1 MKLILASQSP
11 YRRQQLENLG
21 VRFESQT
28 PLIDEDELKKT
39 GPRDLFD
46 LTRYLAEK
54 KAGSLCARFPEDV
67 LLGSDQLVDFGGERL
82 DKPGSVPRAEEQ
94 LKRLS
99 GKSHRLI
106 TSLCIRFHERTLL
119 FTDVTTIHFKVLN
132 DAVIKHYVQLD
143 NPIDC
148 AGAYKIEKG
157 GLALI
162 EKIASEDP
170 SAIQGLPLMSLIR
183 GLEQCGLN
191 IESFWKI

>member
-1 MKLILASQSP
+1 MKLILASQSL

-21 VRFESQT
+21 VRFESQA
-28 PLIDEDELKKT
+28 PLIDEEQLKKT

-54 KAGSLCARFPEDV
+54 KVESLLARFPEDV
-67 LLGSDQLVDFGGERL
+67 VLGSDQLVDFEGERL
-82 DKPGSVPRAEEQ
+82 DKPGSAANAEAQ
-94 LKRLS
+94 LKKLS

-106 TSLCIRFHERTLL
+106 TSLCVRYRERNLL

-132 DAVIKHYVQLD
+132 DALIRRYVKLD
-143 NPIDC
+143 SPIDC

-157 GLALI
+157 GLALV
-162 EKIASEDP
+162 EKIVSEDP

>member
-28 PLIDEDELKKT
+28 PLIDEDQLKKT
-39 GPRDLFD
+39 GPSDLFD

-54 KAGSLCARFPEDV
+54 KANSLFAQFPDEV
-67 LLGSDQLVDFGGERL
+67 ILGSDQLVDFGGERL
-82 DKPGSVPRAEEQ
+82 DKPGSTTQAEAQ

-106 TSLCIRFHERTLL
+106 TSLCIRFRERSLL

-132 DAVIKHYVQLD
+132 EAVIKHYVKLD

-162 EKIASEDP
+162 EKIVSEDP